1 MLTLLFFAEVA
12 ISTGPSFLAGIG
24 AGMVLLI
31 IKSMFAPFFFG
42 IKYLLYNFF
51 WKEGSPWEMMKMI
64 WGGGGPEPWESQA
77 PPAAVEHYEPPH
89 VHNHFD
95 NKEHYGE
102 TGPGGGGTGF
112 GFGYGGGGGG
122 GGGFDQK
129 LQFSQLNP
137 ILQGLTTGPSYKGS
151 MEEGRRQHFKA
162 LLTGPAADD
171 SDNGLGGYGMTGG
184 GSIISESQDSPDM
197 KGNPESG
204 FNYVPSNGLQAEVE
218 NYDPFYS
225 PLLSRID
232 SIFTHLGYHD
242 EGCRERAVCSIY
254 KFPVKYA
261 PYSNLLS
268 AQLSK

>member
-1 MLTLLFFAEVA
+1 VA

-24 AGMVLLI
+24 TGIALLI
-31 IKSMFAPFFFG
+31 LKSIFAPFLFG
-42 IKYLLYNFF
+42 LKYMIYNFF
-51 WKEGSPWEMMKMI
+51 WKEGSPWDMMKSI
-64 WGGGGPEPWESQA
+64 WGGGGWGPEPWESNA
-77 PPAAVEHYEPPH
+77 PPPAIEHYEPPH
-89 VHNHFD
+89 VHNHYD
-95 NKEHYGE
+95 NGKEQYGS
-102 TGPGGGGTGF
+102 TGGSGF
-112 GFGYGGGGGG
+112 GFGYNGGGGGG

-137 ILQGLTTGPSYKGS
+137 ILQGLTGPSSNSYKS
-151 MEEGRRQHFKA
+151 SSIEEGRHRQHFKG
-162 LLTGPAADD
+162 LLTGPSDD
-171 SDNGLGGYGMTGG
+171 SGYGITGG
-184 GSIISESQDSPDM
+184 GSIVSESQDHHDIN
-197 KGNPESG
+197 KGESG